1 MNDPRLK
8 GEGLIPLH
16 RETVIAALWRLKM
29 SPERNAQEIE
39 PRLDPNDAA
48 ERRTLRWVLG
58 INATQV
64 VVAGAVGI
72 AAESTGL
79 LGAALDNLG
88 DAAVYVV
95 SLYAVG
101 RAVAAK
107 ARAARLSGV
116 LLIVMALVLLGEII
130 RRFVT
135 ASDPIGWAMILT
147 ASANA
152 ATNLVN
158 LQLLRSHRERGVHL
172 KASWIFTTNDMI
184 ANLGIVVSGIAVM
197 VFKSP
202 LPDLLIG
209 LVVVW
214 IVLKGAWEILEEA
227 REARR
232 TGDSGSM
239 GAGS

>member
-1 MNDPRLK
+1 MSARRN
-8 GEGLIPLH
+8 GEQT
-16 RETVIAALWRLKM
+16 E
-29 SPERNAQEIE
+29 S
-39 PRLDPNDAA
+39 RLDARDAA
-48 ERRTLRWVLG
+48 ERRTLKWVLG

-72 AAESTGL
+72 AAQSTGL

-88 DAAVYVV
+88 DTGVYFL

-101 RAVAAK
+101 RTVVAK
-107 ARAARLSGV
+107 SRVARLSGV
-116 LLIVMALVLLGEII
+116 LLILLAFGLLGEVI
-130 RRFVT
+130 RRFVIG
-135 ASDPIGWAMILT
+135 SEPIGLAMILT
-147 ASANA
+147 AIANA

-158 LQLLRSHRERGVHL
+158 LSLLRSHRERGVHL

-184 ANLGIVVSGIAVM
+184 ANAGIVVSGVAVM
-197 VFKSP
+197 IFKSP

-209 LVVVW
+209 VLVVG
-214 IVLKGAWEILEEA
+214 IVLKGGWDILKEA

-232 TGDSGSM
+232 AAESPSG